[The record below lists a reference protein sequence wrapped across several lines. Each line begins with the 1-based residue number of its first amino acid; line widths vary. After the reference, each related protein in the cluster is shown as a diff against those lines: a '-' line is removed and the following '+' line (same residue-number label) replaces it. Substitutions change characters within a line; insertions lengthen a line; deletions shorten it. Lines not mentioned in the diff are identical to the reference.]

1 MKLDQTLLKRMERG
15 KVVSKEIEPVKK
27 KQMEIL
33 ELTIIIIENLLE
45 RLNRRMDITEE
56 RLV

>member
-33 ELTIIIIENLLE
+33 ELTIIIENSLE
-45 RLNRRMDITEE
+45 RLNRRMDMTEE